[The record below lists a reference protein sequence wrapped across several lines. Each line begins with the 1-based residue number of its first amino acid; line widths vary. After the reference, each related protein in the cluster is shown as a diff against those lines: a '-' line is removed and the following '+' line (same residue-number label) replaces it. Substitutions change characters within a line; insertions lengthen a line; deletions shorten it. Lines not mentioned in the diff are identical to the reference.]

1 MKATTY
7 IVFGLLGLCFSMQ
20 PLHAQKKKAVLEKH
34 IRSVTVY
41 NEDYEKNN
49 GRQVKDSYTR
59 YDDDGN
65 VVEEIE
71 YDEYGKE
78 KKHELYEYDAE
89 GNKIKET
96 HLTPKG
102 TKALVIEYKYENG
115 LKKEK
120 IVYNGSGKMILRKK
134 YIYEYK

>member
-1 MKATTY
+1 MFV
-7 IVFGLLGLCFSMQ
+7 ISEGGIW
-20 PLHAQKKKAVLEKH
+20 AQKKKTVLEKN

-41 NEDYEKNN
+41 NEDYVKNN

-59 YDDDGN
+59 YDADGN

-78 KKHELYEYDAE
+78 KKHVLYEYDKQ

-96 HLTPKG
+96 TLTPKG
-102 TKALVIEYKYENG
+102 TPATITEFKYENG

-134 YIYEYK
+134 YVYEYE

>member
-1 MKATTY
+1 MNSR
-7 IVFGLLGLCFSMQ
+7 ILLIGLLICFSFSAIY
-20 PLHAQKKKAVLEKH
+20 AQKKKTVQEKH
-34 IRSVTVY
+34 IKSVIVY

-59 YDDDGN
+59 FDEEGN
-65 VVEEIE
+65 VLEEIE

-78 KKHELYEYDAE
+78 KKHVLYEYDKD

-96 HLTPKG
+96 NLTPKG
-102 TKALVIEYKYENG
+102 NKASVIEYRYENG

-120 IVYNGSGKMILRKK
+120 IVYNGSGKVILKKK
-134 YIYEYK
+134 YVYEYH

>member
-1 MKATTY
+1 MKTH
-7 IVFGLLGLCFSMQ
+7 VLLMSLLICFSTQ
-20 PLHAQKKKAVLEKH
+20 LLNAQKKKTVQEKH
-34 IRSVTVY
+34 IRTVTVY

-49 GRQVKDSYTR
+49 GRQVKDSFTK
-59 YDDDGN
+59 YDEEGN

-78 KKHELYEYDAE
+78 KKHVLYEYDKE

-96 HLTPKG
+96 NLTPKG
-102 TKALVIEYKYENG
+102 TKASVIEYKYENG

-120 IVYNGSGKMILRKK
+120 IVYNSSGKVIFKKK
-134 YIYEYK
+134 YVYEYQ